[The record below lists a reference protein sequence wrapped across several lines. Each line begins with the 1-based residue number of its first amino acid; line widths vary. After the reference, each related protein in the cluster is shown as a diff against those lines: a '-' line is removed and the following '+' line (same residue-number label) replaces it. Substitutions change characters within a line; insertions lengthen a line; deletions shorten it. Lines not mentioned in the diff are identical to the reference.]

1 MFDSSNTYVAGP
13 SGSQAFHHDYRPLVC
28 FGRNDSFALRIE
40 NLVMATSLSALN
52 IKTSLLSPTRLQI
65 HVHLRFVIFF
75 LVAVLFT
82 SALFA
87 QDKTQPTVDELVAK
101 NIEAKGGATTLQNLQ
116 SLRAA
121 GKLLVQ
127 QGQIELGYL
136 QTKKRPDEVRTEAS
150 LQSMTQIQAYDG
162 KEGWRVSPFFG
173 RKDRS
178 EEHTSELQSPMY
190 LVCRLLLEKKNTKPH

>member
-1 MFDSSNTYVAGP
+1 
-13 SGSQAFHHDYRPLVC
+13 
-28 FGRNDSFALRIE
+28 
-40 NLVMATSLSALN
+40 MATSLSALN

-127 QGQIELGYL
+127 H
-136 QTKKRPDEVRTEAS
+136 TTAKK
-150 LQSMTQIQAYDG
+150 DG
-162 KEGWRVSPFFG
+162 ESR
-173 RKDRS
+173 RS
-178 EEHTSELQSPMY
+178 SDAKIPSACPLTTSK
-190 LVCRLLLEKKNTKPH
+190 R